1 MMEQRSLVVVGG
13 GFCGLSAAYDLA
25 RQGVKVTVL
34 EADDEV
40 GGLAG
45 CFDAGGTRLE
55 KFYHHWFTN
64 DLEVVSLI
72 EELGQQDRV
81 VYRPS
86 NTGMYYA
93 NSIYRLSSP
102 MDLLRFAPLPFFDRI
117 RLGLLAL
124 KARRVKDWRALESVT
139 AADWLRSLGGE
150 KVFEVVWD
158 PLLRGKFGA
167 VAEEISAVWMWNK
180 LKLRGSSRSSDG
192 SERLAYYSGGFAA
205 LAESVAAKIVELGGE
220 VHTGAKVTGLIT
232 EGERVVGVESG
243 ARRFTGDGVLMTPA
257 LPIVADIL
265 GPLATPA
272 YQAELRRIRYLA
284 NLCIVLELDRS
295 LSDTYWLNVN
305 DPSFPFVGIIEHT
318 NFEPVDTYAGRHI
331 VYLSRYL
338 PADEALYGMSDDEV
352 GAFALTNLRKMFP
365 KFSDDWVLKL
375 HVWRARYAQPVV
387 ERSYSSLIPEVN
399 TPIPGLF
406 LASMAQV
413 YPEDRGTNY
422 AVRQGRQAAQE
433 ILTQLAA

>member
-1 MMEQRSLVVVGG
+1 MDMKSVVVVGG

-25 RQGVKVTVL
+25 KQGVRVTLL
-34 EADDEV
+34 EAEQEV

-64 DLEVVSLI
+64 DVEIVGLI
-72 EELGQQDRV
+72 EELGLQDKV

-86 NTGMYYA
+86 YTGMYYA
-93 NSIYRLSSP
+93 NAIYRLSSP
-102 MDLLRFAPLPFFDRI
+102 MDLLRFAPLPFLDRI

-124 KARRVKDWRALESVT
+124 RARRVRDWRALESMT
-139 AADWLRSLGGE
+139 AADWLRSMGG
-150 KVFEVVWD
+150 KRVFEVVWD

-180 LKLRGSSRSSDG
+180 LKLRGSSRASDG
-192 SERLAYYSGGFAA
+192 SERLAYYRGGFAS
-205 LAESVAAKIVELGGE
+205 LAESLAAKIIDLSGE
-220 VHTGAKVTGLIT
+220 IHTGAPATGLVSNDGWVTGVVSR
-232 EGERVVGVESG
+232 ERS
-243 ARRFTGDGVLMTPA
+243 FTGDAVLMTPA
-257 LPIVADIL
+257 LPIVADIVAD
-265 GPLATPA
+265 LASA
-272 YQAELRRIRYLA
+272 DYLAELRRIRYLA

-318 NFEPVDTYAGRHI
+318 NFEPAETYSGRHI

-338 PADEALYGMSDDEV
+338 PETEALYGMSDEEV
-352 GAFALTNLRKMFP
+352 GAFALTNLRRMFP
-365 KFSDDWVLKL
+365 KFSDDWVLKQ

-387 ERSYSSLIPEVN
+387 ERSYSSLIPDVA
-399 TPIPGLF
+399 TPLKGLF

-422 AVRQGRQAAQE
+422 AVRQGRAAARE
-433 ILTQLAA
+433 LMTHLS

>member
-1 MMEQRSLVVVGG
+1 MDKRSVVVVGG

-25 RQGVKVTVL
+25 RQGVKVTLL
-34 EADDEV
+34 EADQEV

-64 DLEVVSLI
+64 DLEVVALI
-72 EELGQQDRV
+72 KELDQEERV

-86 NTGMYYA
+86 NTGMYFA

-124 KARRVKDWRALESVT
+124 KARRVSDWRALESVT

-167 VAEEISAVWMWNK
+167 VADEISAVWMWNK

-192 SERLAYYSGGFAA
+192 SERLAYYRGGFAA
-205 LAESVAAKIVELGGE
+205 LAESVAAKLIELGGE
-220 VHTGAKVTGLIT
+220 VHTGSEVTGLVT
-232 EGERVVGVESG
+232 EGDRVVGVTSG
-243 ARRFTGDGVLMTPA
+243 ERRFVGDAVLMTPA

-265 GPLATPA
+265 EPLASPDYLA
-272 YQAELRRIRYLA
+272 QLRRIRYLA

-318 NFEPVDTYAGRHI
+318 NFEPPDTYAGRHI

-338 PADEALYGMSDDEV
+338 PESEALYSMSDEEV
-352 GAFALTNLRKMFP
+352 GVFALTNLRRMFP
-365 KFSDDWVLKL
+365 HFSDDWVLKL

-387 ERSYSSLIPEVN
+387 ERSYSSLIPAVT
-399 TPIPGLF
+399 TPIQGLF